1 MKIIWKYLKPFKKW
15 LFLSMGLAAIAQIL
29 ELIDPIIFGKIIDN
43 FAVNTDGRNQQE
55 LVNGVLRLLA
65 LAVGIALLARLAHA
79 FTDYFTRL
87 VVQKFGLSIF
97 DEGLKQTLRLPYS
110 EFEDTSSGH
119 VLSLLQK
126 VRNDNER
133 FISSFI
139 STLFSA
145 IVGVAFLIWYSITKH
160 WALIPVFL
168 VGVVWLGGLT
178 GLLSKKI
185 KTIQRSVIQE
195 TNKMSGAI
203 TESLRNIEFVKSM
216 GLTWPEIK
224 RLRTFTGNI
233 FNLEMQKV
241 RKIRTLTFLQKSVLL
256 LLKESIL
263 FILLWL
269 IFRNALTTGE
279 LIAMQFISTRIMFP
293 LQ

>member
-126 VRNDNER
+126 VRND
-133 FISSFI
+133 
-139 STLFSA
+139 
-145 IVGVAFLIWYSITKH
+145 
-160 WALIPVFL
+160 
-168 VGVVWLGGLT
+168 
-178 GLLSKKI
+178 
-185 KTIQRSVIQE
+185 
-195 TNKMSGAI
+195 
-203 TESLRNIEFVKSM
+203 
-216 GLTWPEIK
+216 
-224 RLRTFTGNI
+224 
-233 FNLEMQKV
+233 
-241 RKIRTLTFLQKSVLL
+241 
-256 LLKESIL
+256 
-263 FILLWL
+263 
-269 IFRNALTTGE
+269 
-279 LIAMQFISTRIMFP
+279 
-293 LQ
+293 